1 MVRFPS
7 TSKTILDGEAGH
19 VTSWPNS
26 ATNLPL
32 HKLSPHEIWGQADV
46 RMVDSA
52 SQSLRLCTV
61 GLWLPSEGHG
71 QFVKAGVPTESE
83 CFLEIASCTG
93 KCCALVPGN
102 YKSLFKKCW
111 NGWSAMSCKIT
122 GVKLSLVCYMNT
134 GPNSLTA

>member
-61 GLWLPSEGHG
+61 GLWLPSR
-71 QFVKAGVPTESE
+71 V
-83 CFLEIASCTG
+83 TG
-93 KCCALVPGN
+93 SSRKRAFPLRV
-102 YKSLFKKCW
+102 SVSW
-111 NGWSAMSCKIT
+111 R
-122 GVKLSLVCYMNT
+122 
-134 GPNSLTA
+134 